1 MINSV
6 GWKGVSVGNN
16 FEELGRNRKDV
27 LMGFYLEES
36 C

>member
-1 MINSV
+1 ME
-6 GWKGVSVGNN
+6 GVFIRNN
-16 FEELGRNRKDV
+16 IEELGRNRKDV